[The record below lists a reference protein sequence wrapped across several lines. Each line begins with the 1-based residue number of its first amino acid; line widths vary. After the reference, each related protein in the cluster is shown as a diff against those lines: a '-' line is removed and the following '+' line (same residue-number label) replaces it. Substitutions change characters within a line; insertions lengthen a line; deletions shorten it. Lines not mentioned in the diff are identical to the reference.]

1 MEWLSPWLLRRK
13 PEMRL
18 FIGIPLA
25 SVTTRDL
32 AAEVNRLQ
40 STSRNPA
47 RTDSYRW
54 SARESWHITL
64 QFLGSTTAQQFE
76 CVVARLR
83 ALHHIPIHIQ
93 IGALGTFAR
102 AGILFVDVHVTPQ
115 LLALQQSVT
124 AATANCGFTP
134 EDRPYHP
141 HITLARRKGRGGNKE
156 FRNLRLQVTP
166 PPHFSS
172 FTAESFVLYQSIPS
186 PEGSRYEI
194 RERFPLNA

>member
-25 SVTTRDL
+25 SITTRDL

-102 AGILFVDVHVTPQ
+102 AGVLFVDVHVTPQ

-141 HITLARRKGRGGNKE
+141 HITLARRKGRGGDKQ
-156 FRNLRLQVTP
+156 FRNLQLQTSP
-166 PPHFSS
+166 SPHFSS
-172 FTAESFVLYQSIPS
+172 FTAESFVIYESVPS

>member
-25 SVTTRDL
+25 SITTRDL